1 MDPSAAWRCSPGLL
15 RVSRAAVAVVNPWI
29 LVLVGSAAQGCW
41 GAVAV
46 VNPWILVQLR
56 VLASGAFGMLSL

>member
-1 MDPSAAWRCSPGLL
+1 MDPSAGLSCCQQGL
-15 RVSRAAVAVVNPWI
+15 RGAVAVVNPWI
-29 LVLVGSAAQGCW
+29 LVLLGSAAQGCW

-56 VLASGAFGMLSL
+56 VLASGAFGMLS